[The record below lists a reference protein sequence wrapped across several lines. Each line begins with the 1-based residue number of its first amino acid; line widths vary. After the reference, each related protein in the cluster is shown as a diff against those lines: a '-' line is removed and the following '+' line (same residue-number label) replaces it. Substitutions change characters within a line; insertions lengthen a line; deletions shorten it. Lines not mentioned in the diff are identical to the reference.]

1 MNFAVIG
8 RTDDSKVLKVYDNDN
23 LVVDIPAKALS
34 ESPTFKRQEK
44 RPSYLGELLSQ
55 KTPEPNLGLD
65 EIIYKL
71 IASENI
77 CSKEWV
83 YRQYDHEVGV
93 RSVVKCGEGD
103 SGVLRII
110 GTDKFIAASVGVNS
124 KHCFL
129 DPYEGA
135 KGGLVEE
142 CGNVIANG
150 ARPMAMVNC
159 CNFGNPE
166 IPESFW
172 YFSKAVE
179 GMNDFCRNMRIPIV
193 GGNVSFYNE
202 DEVKKI
208 AIKATPM
215 IMIVGLIKGEENI
228 ITMPFKNA
236 GDDIFLIGETKAEL
250 GGSEY
255 HSVIHNLEGGTP
267 PKVEEKKIKATWD
280 FLFELYKRNLVKAN
294 HDVNKGGL
302 IITIAEMCFKDKFG
316 ADLDFSNSFDE
327 NLRDDEFLFSES
339 VGRFIIETEPNDYY
353 TILEISKKFDVEIK
367 KIGVLTDK
375 PDISI
380 KGLRSQSF
388 KLNVEKLK
396 ELFDSTIPGLMEI

>member
-1 MNFAVIG
+1 
-8 RTDDSKVLKVYDNDN
+8 
-23 LVVDIPAKALS
+23 
-34 ESPTFKRQEK
+34 
-44 RPSYLGELLSQ
+44 
-55 KTPEPNLGLD
+55 
-65 EIIYKL
+65 
-71 IASENI
+71 
-77 CSKEWV
+77 
-83 YRQYDHEVGV
+83 
-93 RSVVKCGEGD
+93 
-103 SGVLRII
+103 
-110 GTDKFIAASVGVNS
+110 
-124 KHCFL
+124 
-129 DPYEGA
+129 
-135 KGGLVEE
+135 
-142 CGNVIANG
+142 
-150 ARPMAMVNC
+150 
-159 CNFGNPE
+159 
-166 IPESFW
+166 
-172 YFSKAVE
+172 
-179 GMNDFCRNMRIPIV
+179 
-193 GGNVSFYNE
+193 
-202 DEVKKI
+202 
-208 AIKATPM
+208 
-215 IMIVGLIKGEENI
+215 
-228 ITMPFKNA
+228 MPFKNA

-339 VGRFIIETEPNDYY
+339 GGRFIIETEPNDYY